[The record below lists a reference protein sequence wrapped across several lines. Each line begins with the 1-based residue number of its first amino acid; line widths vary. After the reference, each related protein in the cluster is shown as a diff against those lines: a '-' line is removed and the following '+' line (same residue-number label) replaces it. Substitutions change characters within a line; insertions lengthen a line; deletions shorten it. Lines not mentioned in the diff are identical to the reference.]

1 MGTIKTTNIETI
13 TGSGTL
19 TIGQS
24 GETITIPSGATLDL
38 SNATQTGVGG
48 VNTPA
53 FSAYGTTAQ
62 SVSSGT
68 FTKVVFDAEDYD
80 TDNAF
85 DTSTYRFTVP
95 SGGAGKYLVKA
106 RLNLRSTS
114 DNITYGLVSIYKNG
128 VKFHQA
134 FSNSNGTSNA
144 AFRDFTVSTEH
155 GMILQV
161 SDYIEIFGYAVGTSP
176 IISNDLSGDNLRY
189 SLFSMQ
195 KIIE

>member
-1 MGTIKTTNIETI
+1 MAGILKVDKYQDFNGNDIMTSD
-13 TGSGTL
+13 GSGNLTL
-19 TIGQS
+19 NNS
-24 GETITIPSGATLDL
+24 ALKM
-38 SNATQTGVGG
+38 
-48 VNTPA
+48 TPA

-144 AFRDFTVSTEH
+144 AFRDFTISTEH

-161 SDYIEIFGYAVGTSP
+161 SDYIEIFGYAIGTSP
-176 IISNDLSGDNLRY
+176 IFSNDLSGNNLRY

>member
-1 MGTIKTTNIETI
+1 MYCVFLGKAVQTVNPPNGSVGTAQLADSSVTSAKL
-13 TGSGTL
+13 GT
-19 TIGQS
+19 
-24 GETITIPSGATLDL
+24 GAT
-38 SNATQTGVGG
+38 
-48 VNTPA
+48 NTPA

-62 SVSSGT
+62 SVSSGA

-95 SGGAGKYLVKA
+95 SGAAGKYLVKA
-106 RLNLRSTS
+106 RLNFRSTS
-114 DNITYGLVSIYKNG
+114 DNITYGLVAIYKNG
-128 VKFHQA
+128 VKFQQV

-144 AFRDFTVSTEH
+144 AFRDFTVSNEH
-155 GMILQV
+155 GMILEV

-176 IISNDLSGDNLRY
+176 IFSNDTSANILRY
-189 SLFSMQ
+189 SLFQME